1 MTHLEHN
8 SGPCSCWCTQGFQL
22 KHDECKTFSVCL
34 QVEQSYYKDDSD
46 IEEESEEEAEE
57 EGEESSSKASSSS
70 RSSVSAKEE
79 DKCDSSSE
87 HSKKDDVS
95 VNEDDVQTNQ
105 SGEDSLASAESAG
118 EVEKE
123 VDLNEETALNDAD
136 AEETSDPAVP
146 DDTAAQ
152 TEIKTPEKDST
163 EVTSGEAVSDAVKK
177 EKTEDQADQ
186 TGAND
191 ASEDPQLPPAD
202 VVEDAPEIKPT
213 ETKADVT
220 TSQDAVLPAENDLEI
235 TPVESIEAPEPPP
248 TDEAPEVPP
257 AENLPKPGLDD
268 DTEQNLTK
276 KVKHDDLIPED
287 VVSEVSSVEMVQ
299 GAALGSVSFVTKN
312 TIVVLFLRVQKILV

>member
-1 MTHLEHN
+1 MN
-8 SGPCSCWCTQGFQL
+8 F
-22 KHDECKTFSVCL
+22 CL

-46 IEEESEEEAEE
+46 IEEESEEESEE
-57 EGEESSSKASSSS
+57 EEAKSKASSSS
-70 RSSVSAKEE
+70 RSSVSTKGEE
-79 DKCDSSSE
+79 KCDSPSE
-87 HSKKDDVS
+87 HGKKDDVS
-95 VNEDDVQTNQ
+95 VNEDEAETKQP
-105 SGEDSLASAESAG
+105 GEDRLASAESAG
-118 EVEKE
+118 EVEKDA
-123 VDLNEETALNDAD
+123 DLNEQTALNDAD
-136 AEETSDPAVP
+136 VEETSDPVVP
-146 DDTAAQ
+146 DDTAEQ
-152 TEIKTPEKDST
+152 TERKTPEKDPT
-163 EVTSGEAVSDAVKK
+163 EVTSGEAVSDAVKE

-186 TGAND
+186 TGANV

-202 VVEDAPEIKPT
+202 DVEDASEIKPT

-220 TSQDAVLPAENDLEI
+220 TSQDAVLPAENDPEI
-235 TPVESIEAPEPPP
+235 TPVESIEAPEPLP